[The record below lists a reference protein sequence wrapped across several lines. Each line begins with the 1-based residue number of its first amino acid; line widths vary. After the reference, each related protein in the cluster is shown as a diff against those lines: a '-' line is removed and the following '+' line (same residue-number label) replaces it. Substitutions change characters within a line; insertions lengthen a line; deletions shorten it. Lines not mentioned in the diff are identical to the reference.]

1 MVVTICLGRF
11 EAGVNTFPHISH
23 EIYSVNHLYLLNGE
37 FHSVPRNHLLLDN
50 VGHLLVNLLVN
61 LLVDLHVNFL
71 VQHQI
76 ILNHFMITSLTITMY
91 IYQN

>member
-23 EIYSVNHLYLLNGE
+23 EIYFVNHLYLLNGE

-50 VGHLLVNLLVN
+50 VGHLLVNLLV
-61 LLVDLHVNFL
+61 DLN
-71 VQHQI
+71 
-76 ILNHFMITSLTITMY
+76 MSLIVKHHHLHDHCHKC
-91 IYQN
+91 QESGF